1 MIITILFGIIGFGIM
16 VFVHELG
23 HFLAAKRVGI
33 EVEAFSLG
41 WGRRLIGFKYKGTD
55 YRLSLI
61 PFGGYCK
68 MKGELPVGWAD
79 PASDPASGGSRP
91 ERPAPDPTS
100 FFGAAPWKRIVVAVS
115 GPLANVVFALLVLTA
130 IWWIGFRVFSADN
143 RIVLASD
150 YTLDSF
156 PTLPPATVAGLKTG
170 DRVVAINGKPIRNF
184 QELLETVSSSPDSV
198 LDFTVERGGVRRQLV
213 LHTQLDKSTGAG
225 RIGVYSWQ
233 DLVVDKVK
241 TGSAA
246 ALAGLKPGD
255 RIVSVSGVP
264 VRQEIDLAQQL
275 KDRPQRVVLG
285 VQRGSKE
292 LSLPV
297 VMRYSEQGAPDLGVS
312 FQVKAYRSP
321 RVGPIGAVEHGL
333 QETWDTAALTVR
345 GIGLLFHG
353 VSVRNAVAGPLKITY
368 YVGSVAASGF
378 AMGVGQGLV
387 NYFRFL
393 SLLSVVLFLMNL
405 LPIPALD
412 GGQVLLA
419 LLEVIRRRPVSP
431 RLIARIQTVSF
442 SLLMLVAVAVTFN
455 DILGFLG
462 R

>member
-1 MIITILFGIIGFGIM
+1 MIITVLFGIIGFGIM

-41 WGRRLIGFKYKGTD
+41 WGKRLVGFKYKGTD
-55 YRLSLI
+55 YRLSII

-79 PASDPASGGSRP
+79 PASGGGTD
-91 ERPAPDPTS
+91 RPAPEPGS
-100 FFGAAPWKRIVVAVS
+100 FFGAAPWKRIVVAIC
-115 GPLANVVFALLVLTA
+115 GPLANVVFAVLVLTA
-130 IWWIGFRVFSADN
+130 IWWIGFRVYTDDN
-143 RIVLASD
+143 RIVLATD

-156 PTLPPATVAGLKTG
+156 PATPPATTAGLKSG
-170 DRVVAINGKPIRNF
+170 DRVTAIDGKPIRNF
-184 QELLETVSSSPDSV
+184 QDLLETVSTAPDKDLTV
-198 LDFTVERGGVRRQLV
+198 TVERGGVRREFL
-213 LHTQLDKSTGAG
+213 LRTQLDKSSGSG
-225 RIGVYSWQ
+225 RIGVYSWR
-233 DLVVDKVK
+233 DLVVDKV
-241 TGSAA
+241 TPGGSAS
-246 ALAGLKPGD
+246 LAGLAPGD

-264 VRQEIDLAQQL
+264 VRHLIDLMQQL

-285 VQRGSKE
+285 VERGSGR
-292 LSLPV
+292 LSLPI
-297 VMRYSEQGAPDLGVS
+297 VMRYSQQGGPDLGVG
-312 FQVKAYRSP
+312 FRVAAYRSQRTGP
-321 RVGPIGAVEHGL
+321 VGALQRGL
-333 QETWDTAALTVR
+333 QETWDTAALTAR
-345 GIGLLFHG
+345 GIGLLFRG

-368 YVGSVAASGF
+368 YVGAVASSGF
-378 AMGVGQGLV
+378 ALGVGQGLV
-387 NYFRFL
+387 SYFRFL

-412 GGQVLLA
+412 GGQVLLS
-419 LLEVIRRRPVSP
+419 LLEVARRRPVSP
-431 RLIARIQTVSF
+431 RLIARIQTISF